1 MAADAGGAGREDR
14 ALSVLLAVKALRA
27 GYGRVPVL
35 HGVDFEVAEGEIVGV
50 LGHNGMGKTTLLKAI
65 MGLVPAAGGVI
76 DYAGLDLTRERA
88 SERARH
94 GIGYVPQGRGIF
106 PALSVRDNIRM
117 GLAAHHDEEEE
128 ALRRVLAEFPRL
140 EPLLDR
146 DGGALSGGEQQ
157 LLAIARCFIS
167 EPDLILLDEPT
178 EGIQPSIVDRIIEL
192 LRDLNRRRGVTVVMV
207 EQNLDFITEL
217 SHRVLLLRKGV
228 ITGEVKGSDAADP
241 ALIEEFTGFGGGAGT
256 PAAAPIAAGRAATRV
271 AAAESPAPPVAARG
285 VPPPPA
291 SGFGSAP
298 MDSAPR
304 LRGSDGRGTGQGRVR
319 RSGMRERR
327 TPMDSRL
334 RGNDE
339 QASSPSYPR
348 SLSPRRR
355 GAESIELARVLPPEL
370 VDRSLMSP
378 SPATT
383 LVPAGA
389 TSGSSEASRPPAPV
403 LNERISYMTVQRP
416 THAQLEQIVA
426 ELGMHMSDARIQEFL
441 DVMQGTLDA
450 YDVVDAMPD
459 YLPPVLYPRTAGHR
473 PSPEENPLN
482 AWYVKTEVRGAPR
495 GPLHGRTVALKDN
508 VCLAGVPMMNGASTL
523 KGYTPDVD
531 ATVVTRLLD
540 AGATIV
546 GKAHCEYF
554 CLSGGSHTNATG
566 PVENPH
572 RRGYS
577 AGGSSSGS
585 GALVGGGFVDMA
597 IGGDQGG
604 SIRIPASYC
613 GCYGMKPT
621 HGLVPYTGV
630 MPIETTIDHT
640 GPMTRSVLDNAV
652 MLQAIAG
659 EDGLDPRQYHPRVD
673 DYVAAV
679 GRGAGGLRI
688 AVVKEGFGH
697 AASEPDVDAKVR
709 AGAETFRR
717 LGATVDEVS
726 IPAHLQGP
734 AIWTPIALEGLT
746 NQMMHGNGMG
756 TGWEGMY
763 TTSLLD
769 FHAHWRSRADELSDT
784 LKISMFI
791 GQYYLKHHRGHY
803 YAKAQNLAPA
813 APRGVRPGARRL
825 RPAAHADLADEGH
838 PAAAAR
844 RPPRALLPAG
854 LRDAAEHL
862 ALRRDRPSRHV
873 RALRPERRAAG
884 GDDAGGAGRGRRP
897 PSTAPPP
904 PSSRRATGGV
914 GDWTRQKSKRNNELV
929 RGVAADRTGVDRP
942 ADP

>member
-1 MAADAGGAGREDR
+1 M
-14 ALSVLLAVKALRA
+14 SVLLAVKALRA

-65 MGLVPAAGGVI
+65 MGIVPAAGGVI
-76 DYAGLDLTRERA
+76 DYAGLDLARERA
-88 SERARH
+88 SERARR

-157 LLAIARCFIS
+157 LLAIARCLIS

-192 LRDLNRRRGVTVVMV
+192 LRDLNERRGVTVVMV

-217 SHRVLLLRKGV
+217 SHRVLLLQKGV

-241 ALIEEFTGFGGGAGT
+241 ALIEEFTGFGGGAG
-256 PAAAPIAAGRAATRV
+256 ASAAPIAAGRL
-271 AAAESPAPPVAARG
+271 AAAESPALPVAARG
-285 VPPPPA
+285 TPVPTAAPA
-291 SGFGSAP
+291 RGVPVPAAIAGHGVPVSTVVSGA
-298 MDSAPR
+298 
-304 LRGSDGRGTGQGRVR
+304 
-319 RSGMRERR
+319 
-327 TPMDSRL
+327 
-334 RGNDE
+334 
-339 QASSPSYPR
+339 
-348 SLSPRRR
+348 
-355 GAESIELARVLPPEL
+355 
-370 VDRSLMSP
+370 
-378 SPATT
+378 
-383 LVPAGA
+383 VPAGA
-389 TSGSSEASRPPAPV
+389 TSVASEASRRPASV

-416 THAQLEQIVA
+416 THAQLEEIVT

-482 AWYVKTEVRGAPR
+482 AWYVKTEVRGAPH

-659 EDGLDPRQYHPRVD
+659 ADGLDPRQYHPQVD

-697 AASEPDVDAKVR
+697 PASEPDVDAKVR
-709 AGAETFRR
+709 SGAETFRR

-803 YAKAQNLAPA
+803 YAKAQNLARQLREEYDRVLGAYDLLLMPTLPMKA
-813 APRGVRPGARRL
+813 TPLPPRDAPLALYCRRAFEML
-825 RPAAHADLADEGH
+825 PNTSPFDVTGH
-838 PAAAAR
+838 PAMSVPCGMSDGLPVGMMLVGGKWREADIYRAAA
-844 RPPRALLPAG
+844 AFEQA
-854 LRDAAEHL
+854 
-862 ALRRDRPSRHV
+862 
-873 RALRPERRAAG
+873 
-884 GDDAGGAGRGRRP
+884 
-897 PSTAPPP
+897 
-904 PSSRRATGGV
+904 
-914 GDWTRQKSKRNNELV
+914 GDWRSW
-929 RGVAADRTGVDRP
+929 
-942 ADP
+942 

>member
-1 MAADAGGAGREDR
+1 M
-14 ALSVLLAVKALRA
+14 
-27 GYGRVPVL
+27 L

-50 LGHNGMGKTTLLKAI
+50 LGHNGMGKTTLLKTI
-65 MGLVPAAGGVI
+65 MGIVPAVGGVI
-76 DYAGLDLTRERA
+76 GYAGLDLTRERA
-88 SERARH
+88 SERARR

-117 GLAAHHDEEEE
+117 GLAAHHDDEEE
-128 ALRRVLAEFPRL
+128 AIRRVIAEFPLL

-157 LLAIARCFIS
+157 LLAIARCLIS

-192 LRDLNRRRGVTVVMV
+192 LRDLNHRRGVTVVMV

-217 SHRVLLLRKGV
+217 SDRVLLLRKGV
-228 ITGEVKGSDAADP
+228 ISGEVKGSDAADP

-256 PAAAPIAAGRAATRV
+256 PAAAPLAANRAATRPGV
-271 AAAESPAPPVAARG
+271 AESSAPHVAARG
-285 VPPPPA
+285 VSASAAAPA
-291 SGFGSAP
+291 QGAP
-298 MDSAPR
+298 
-304 LRGSDGRGTGQGRVR
+304 
-319 RSGMRERR
+319 
-327 TPMDSRL
+327 
-334 RGNDE
+334 
-339 QASSPSYPR
+339 
-348 SLSPRRR
+348 
-355 GAESIELARVLPPEL
+355 I
-370 VDRSLMSP
+370 
-378 SPATT
+378 PATVAVGAT
-383 LVPAGA
+383 PALIAAPTSAPAGA
-389 TSGSSEASRPPAPV
+389 PAIAAVLPRHAAPV
-403 LNERISYMTVQRP
+403 LNERISYMTAQRP
-416 THAQLEQIVA
+416 THAQLAEIVA
-426 ELGMHMSDARIQEFL
+426 DLGMHMSDARIQEFL

-604 SIRIPASYC
+604 SIRIPSSYC

-630 MPIETTIDHT
+630 MPIESTIDHT

-652 MLQAIAG
+652 MLQTIAG
-659 EDGLDPRQYHPRVD
+659 EDGLDPRQYHPQVD
-673 DYVAAV
+673 DYAGAV
-679 GRGAGGLRI
+679 GRGAGGMRI
-688 AVVKEGFGH
+688 GVVKEGFGH
-697 AASEPDVDAKVR
+697 PVSETDVDAKVR

-784 LKISMFI
+784 LKISMFV

-803 YAKAQNLAPA
+803 YAKAQNLARQLREEYDRALGAYDLLLMPTLPMKA
-813 APRGVRPGARRL
+813 TPLPPRDAP
-825 RPAAHADLADEGH
+825 LALYCQRAFEMLPNTAPFDVTGH
-838 PAAAAR
+838 PAMSVPCGMSDGLPVGMMLVGGKWKEAVIYRAAA
-844 RPPRALLPAG
+844 AFEQA
-854 LRDAAEHL
+854 
-862 ALRRDRPSRHV
+862 
-873 RALRPERRAAG
+873 
-884 GDDAGGAGRGRRP
+884 
-897 PSTAPPP
+897 
-904 PSSRRATGGV
+904 
-914 GDWTRQKSKRNNELV
+914 GDWREM
-929 RGVAADRTGVDRP
+929 
-942 ADP
+942 